1 MRIAVCDDE
10 ELMLNTITSK
20 LTELYKKEF
29 ENITIQGFCD
39 GKVLEANHRI
49 DPFDIIFLDIDM
61 PSING
66 LDTAEVI
73 RKYDRN
79 VLLIFISNHEEL
91 VYKSF
96 VVQPY
101 RFIRKNHLEDLEE
114 ATTASV
120 KTIMKGK
127 YKVTLEGIKGKFSI
141 KLSEIIAFT
150 SIGHTVYLCSGNKK
164 IRIMS
169 TLKKLDNQFKDLGFV
184 RAHNSYLVNC
194 RKIISID
201 KESVTMEDGSQIP
214 VSRRQMQNVK
224 DKFLGCSGE

>member
-10 ELMLNTITSK
+10 KLMLDKITSK
-20 LTELYKKEF
+20 LTELYEKES
-29 ENITIQGFCD
+29 ESVTIQTFTD
-39 GKVLEANHRI
+39 GNIMEANHRI
-49 DPFDIIFLDIDM
+49 NPFDIIFLDIDM
-61 PSING
+61 PAISG
-66 LDTAEVI
+66 LDTAEII

-79 VLLIFISNHEEL
+79 VLLVFISNHEEL

-101 RFIRKNHLEDLEE
+101 RFIRKNHLDDLEE
-114 ATTASV
+114 TAKASV

-127 YKVTLEGIKGKFSI
+127 YKVTLEGINGKFSI

-150 SIGHTVYLCSGNKK
+150 SIGHVVYLCTSKAK

-169 TLKKLDNQFKDLGFV
+169 TLKRLDNQFKDLGFV

-194 RKIISID
+194 RKIISIEKD
-201 KESVTMEDGSQIP
+201 SVTMDDGSQIP

-224 DKFLGCSGE
+224 DKFLECSGE